1 MKMKKKMKT
10 NSNKNEEKDLNILK
24 EIESKRREYKKKEK
38 VVEEDLEDNYKSF
51 AYKVKNPFKG
61 V

>member
-1 MKMKKKMKT
+1 MKT
-10 NSNKNEEKDLNILK
+10 NSNKNEKKDLNILK
-24 EIESKRREYKKKEK
+24 EIESKRREYRKKENI
-38 VVEEDLEDNYKSF
+38 VEEDLEDSYKSF